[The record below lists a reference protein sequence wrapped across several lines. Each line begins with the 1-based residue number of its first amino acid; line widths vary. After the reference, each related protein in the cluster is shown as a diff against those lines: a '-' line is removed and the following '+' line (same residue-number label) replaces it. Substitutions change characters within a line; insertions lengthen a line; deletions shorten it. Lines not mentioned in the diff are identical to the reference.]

1 MFEEEKSEKTNICR
15 NFVRFMEAVSYQPV
29 SQATFFPPPSTSPL
43 FTFQHARFSFRPK
56 VFQTTEKL
64 RWKIFSILLIL
75 LFTAKLFTADL
86 GEVTFFAARFYI
98 CLRSFSIGEK
108 KEKKRKERKGSL
120 KFPRRP
126 IFPVFFFFFTI
137 IKNGYTICFISIPF
151 LPSSYLFFSSSSSL
165 YTFCCKH
172 EVSFPAI
179 TL

>member
-86 GEVTFFAARFYI
+86 REVTFFAARFYI
-98 CLRSFSIGEK
+98 CLRSFSIGKK
-108 KEKKRKERKGSL
+108 KEKGKERIVEISSTTDL
-120 KFPRRP
+120 SC
-126 IFPVFFFFFTI
+126 FFFLQLLKTDMQSVLFQFLFFPLLI
-137 IKNGYTICFISIPF
+137 YSFLLRHHFIRLAINTK
-151 LPSSYLFFSSSSSL
+151 YLFQL
-165 YTFCCKH
+165 
-172 EVSFPAI
+172 
-179 TL
+179 

>member
-86 GEVTFFAARFYI
+86 GEVTFFATRFYI
-98 CLRSFSIGEK
+98 CLRSFSIGK
-108 KEKKRKERKGSL
+108 KKRKKRKERKGSL

-126 IFPVFFFFFTI
+126 IFPVFFFLQLLKTDIQSVLFQFLFFPLLI
-137 IKNGYTICFISIPF
+137 YSFLLRRHFIRF
-151 LPSSYLFFSSSSSL
+151 AVNTKYLFQL
-165 YTFCCKH
+165 
-172 EVSFPAI
+172 
-179 TL
+179 

>member
-108 KEKKRKERKGSL
+108 KKKKKGKERIVEISSTTDL
-120 KFPRRP
+120 SC
-126 IFPVFFFFFTI
+126 FFFFLQLLKTDIQSVLFQFLFFPLLI
-137 IKNGYTICFISIPF
+137 YSFLLRRHFIRF
-151 LPSSYLFFSSSSSL
+151 AVNTKYLFQL
-165 YTFCCKH
+165 
-172 EVSFPAI
+172 
-179 TL
+179 

>member
-108 KEKKRKERKGSL
+108 KRKKRKERKGSL

-126 IFPVFFFFFTI
+126 IFPVFFLFTI

-165 YTFCCKH
+165 YTFCYKH

>member
-86 GEVTFFAARFYI
+86 GEVTFLRRDSTSVFVRFQ
-98 CLRSFSIGEK
+98 LGK
-108 KEKKRKERKGSL
+108 KKKKKKGRERIVEISSTTDL
-120 KFPRRP
+120 SY
-126 IFPVFFFFFTI
+126 FFFFC
-137 IKNGYTICFISIPF
+137 NY
-151 LPSSYLFFSSSSSL
+151 
-165 YTFCCKH
+165 
-172 EVSFPAI
+172 
-179 TL
+179 

>member
-108 KEKKRKERKGSL
+108 KKKKKGKERIVEISSTTDL
-120 KFPRRP
+120 SC
-126 IFPVFFFFFTI
+126 FFFLQLLKIDIQSVLFQFLFFPLLI
-137 IKNGYTICFISIPF
+137 YSFLLRRHFIRF
-151 LPSSYLFFSSSSSL
+151 AVNTKYLFQL
-165 YTFCCKH
+165 
-172 EVSFPAI
+172 
-179 TL
+179 

>member
-86 GEVTFFAARFYI
+86 REVTFFAARFYI
-98 CLRSFSIGEK
+98 CLRSFSIGKK
-108 KEKKRKERKGSL
+108 KEKGKERIVEISSTTDL
-120 KFPRRP
+120 SC
-126 IFPVFFFFFTI
+126 FFFFTI
-137 IKNGYTICFISIPF
+137 IKNRYAICFISIPF

-165 YTFCCKH
+165 YTSCYKH